1 MFSFNLVLPD
11 AVRPV
16 GEEARGARQNLAW
29 ASLHL
34 CEWQSSQLFFIHF
47 FFVSSSHTSVSRGFR
62 QRNSSVGG
70 SGVGKAEGILGSTG
84 ALSPVGGWNSA
95 WFCLVD
101 AISKLTVRGKGTGL
115 HLSSNSLIID
125 EVSSSALILFFFL
138 LFSWDALAIVR
149 CRTDNLRR
157 SYRAQFQL

>member
-29 ASLHL
+29 TSLHR
-34 CEWQSSQLFFIHF
+34 CEWQSSQLFFF
-47 FFVSSSHTSVSRGFR
+47 GSSSHTSVSRGFR

-84 ALSPVGGWNSA
+84 
-95 WFCLVD
+95 CI
-101 AISKLTVRGKGTGL
+101 ISSGRLELCISVLLTQFQSSQYGERVRGGVFFY
-115 HLSSNSLIID
+115 SLIIH
-125 EVSSSALILFFFL
+125 EVFSSALILFFFL
-138 LFSWDALAIVR
+138 LFSWDALATVR
-149 CRTDNLRR
+149 CRTDNLR
-157 SYRAQFQL
+157 